1 MEKGT
6 GCNGP
11 LKSSLTSD
19 LCGFI
24 LLCALQGSLDI
35 LNKHVFAATI
45 PQKEVKFSAEYVN
58 LNVWCKKISQ
68 DCKVQPITILYT
80 IVNDLG

>member
-1 MEKGT
+1 MEKGS

-24 LLCALQGSLDI
+24 LLCAFQGSLDI

-58 LNVWCKKISQ
+58 LNVWCKKNFTGLQSPAYHNFVYHGQ
-68 DCKVQPITILYT
+68 
-80 IVNDLG
+80 